1 MPLVSVIIPTLG
13 RATLLARSVKSAL
26 AQTMTDL
33 EVIVLI
39 DRPDP
44 DAMTV
49 LTAIAD
55 KRLRVI
61 VNETPLLAHAARN
74 VAAEAAHGAWIAFLD
89 DDDEW
94 LPEKLERQLAVATSY
109 DEPIVIYSLS
119 YIQTR
124 LTRYVWPRRPYDNTI
139 PVDEYLFDRRS
150 LFRGNAFLQTS
161 SLLLRRDLFYSLRF
175 NYEHDDWDFL
185 LRVVNGRHIKVIT
198 VPEPLVIMYTE
209 EERETASTIFPW
221 RKSLSWIE
229 KNRSL
234 VGPRA
239 YSGFCLTVV
248 GATAARNREYSVFP
262 KLLSRAFRY
271 GSPRPIQVALY
282 LSFWVLPLGWRHQA
296 RSTWNRIARRISAV
310 SRKRHRPEPS

>member
-13 RATLLARSVKSAL
+13 RAHLLVRAVKSAL

-49 LTAIAD
+49 LTAIED
-55 KRLRVI
+55 KRLRTI
-61 VNETPLLAHAARN
+61 IHETPLLAHAARN
-74 VAAEAAHGAWIAFLD
+74 VGAEAAHGAWIAFLD

-94 LPEKLERQLAVATSY
+94 LPEKLERQLAFASLY
-109 DEPIVIYSLS
+109 NEPIVIYSLS
-119 YIQTR
+119 YISTP
-124 LTRYVWPRRPYDNTI
+124 LTRYVWPRHPYDNTI

-150 LFRGNAFLQTS
+150 LFKGGAFLQTS
-161 SLLLRRDLFYSLRF
+161 SLLLRRELFYSLKF
-175 NYEHDDWDFL
+175 NYEHDDWDFV
-185 LRVVNGRHIKVIT
+185 LRAVNDRHIKVIV
-198 VPEPLVIMYTE
+198 VPEPLVIVYTE
-209 EERETASTIFPW
+209 EERETYTTNFAW

-248 GATAARNREYSVFP
+248 GSIAAKDREYSAFP
-262 KLLSRAFRY
+262 KLLYRAFRY

-282 LSFWVLPLGWRHQA
+282 LAFWVLPVGWRWQV
-296 RSTWNRIARRISAV
+296 RSIWDRVSQRVFALSRRWHS
-310 SRKRHRPEPS
+310 PE